1 MKKNILFI
9 NKEVFNKINLYHS
22 IVGSIEW
29 SGSILI
35 KPEISD
41 NVITY
46 NVIDIIIE
54 CIGVSGSF
62 ETSPT
67 EFKNFANNPEFDKC
81 MIGLVHS
88 HHSMGAFVS
97 SVDEEELKESPFY
110 PYISLVVAFNQRFV
124 AKEAYKLEE
133 TYRTYTLFNG
143 KSTKIKEDS
152 KIITLDLEVK
162 IEGYDK
168 ALEEVNIIK
177 PKTMINP
184 YISSYINQYND
195 KLNGVI
201 VPKQEQYKIKNQS
214 NIEKQ
219 YNTIGK
225 KINKTTGPQRK
236 NYRTYN
242 ENVEFKLKD
251 IDISFIAEHL
261 GIKAI
266 GRSKNKD
273 IRKEIIDV
281 LVSYYKNNQGEKLQR
296 FLDYLDLLDERDL
309 FFNYLK
315 QSKHCTPY
323 ILSIL
328 DEINDAYLYKEE
340 YDEYKDERN
349 KYDGH
354 YGGYI
359 EYDEYD
365 EY

>member
-54 CIGVSGSF
+54 CIGVSSSF
-62 ETSPT
+62 ETNPT

-97 SVDEEELKESPFY
+97 PVDEEELKESPFY

-143 KSTKIKEDS
+143 KSIKIKE
-152 KIITLDLEVK
+152 KNKVITFDLIVK
-162 IEGYDK
+162 IEGYDEV
-168 ALEEVNIIK
+168 LEEVNVIK
-177 PKTMINP
+177 SKKPDYFNNFNKIPNVN
-184 YISSYINQYND
+184 SSNY
-195 KLNGVI
+195 G
-201 VPKQEQYKIKNQS
+201 IKNQ
-214 NIEKQ
+214 IE
-219 YNTIGK
+219 
-225 KINKTTGPQRK
+225 
-236 NYRTYN
+236 NYKTYN
-242 ENVEFKLKD
+242 ELKLND
-251 IDISFIAEHL
+251 NDISFIIKQL
-261 GIKAI
+261 GIKTTD
-266 GRSKNKD
+266 KNKD
-273 IRKEIIDV
+273 VRKEVIDT
-281 LVSYYKNNQGEKLQR
+281 LIKYYENNQNKILKR
-296 FLDYLDLLDERDL
+296 FLAYLNSLNKEDI
-309 FFNYLK
+309 FFSYLK
-315 QSKHCTPY
+315 QSKYCTPY
-323 ILSIL
+323 ISDIL
-328 DEINDAYLYKEE
+328 DMIR
-340 YDEYKDERN
+340 KD
-349 KYDGH
+349 YF
-354 YGGYI
+354 YYS

-365 EY
+365 EF

>member
-54 CIGVSGSF
+54 CIGVSSSF

-97 SVDEEELKESPFY
+97 PVDEEELKESPFY

-143 KSTKIKEDS
+143 KSIKIKE
-152 KIITLDLEVK
+152 KNKVITFDLIVK
-162 IEGYDK
+162 IEGYDEV
-168 ALEEVNIIK
+168 LEEVNVIK
-177 PKTMINP
+177 SKKPDYFNNFNKIPNVN
-184 YISSYINQYND
+184 SSNY
-195 KLNGVI
+195 G
-201 VPKQEQYKIKNQS
+201 IKNQ
-214 NIEKQ
+214 IE
-219 YNTIGK
+219 
-225 KINKTTGPQRK
+225 
-236 NYRTYN
+236 NYKTYN
-242 ENVEFKLKD
+242 ELKLND
-251 IDISFIAEHL
+251 NDISFIIKQL
-261 GIKAI
+261 GIKTTD
-266 GRSKNKD
+266 KNKD
-273 IRKEIIDV
+273 VRKEVIDT
-281 LVSYYKNNQGEKLQR
+281 LIKYYENNQNKILKR
-296 FLDYLDLLDERDL
+296 FLAYLNSLNKEDI
-309 FFNYLK
+309 FFSYLK
-315 QSKHCTPY
+315 QSKYCTPY
-323 ILSIL
+323 ISDIL
-328 DEINDAYLYKEE
+328 DMIRKDYFYYSEYNE
-340 YDEYKDERN
+340 YDEF
-349 KYDGH
+349 
-354 YGGYI
+354 
-359 EYDEYD
+359 
-365 EY
+365 

>member
-54 CIGVSGSF
+54 CIGVSSSF

-97 SVDEEELKESPFY
+97 PVDEEELKESPFY

-143 KSTKIKEDS
+143 KSIKIKEEN
-152 KIITLDLEVK
+152 KVITFDLIVK
-162 IEGYDK
+162 IEGYDEV
-168 ALEEVNIIK
+168 LEEVNVIK
-177 PKTMINP
+177 SKKPDYFNNFNKIPNVN
-184 YISSYINQYND
+184 SSNY
-195 KLNGVI
+195 G
-201 VPKQEQYKIKNQS
+201 IKNQ
-214 NIEKQ
+214 IE
-219 YNTIGK
+219 
-225 KINKTTGPQRK
+225 
-236 NYRTYN
+236 NYKTYN
-242 ENVEFKLKD
+242 ELKLND
-251 IDISFIAEHL
+251 NDISFIIKQL
-261 GIKAI
+261 GIKTT

>member
-54 CIGVSGSF
+54 CIGVSSSF
-62 ETSPT
+62 ETNPT

-97 SVDEEELKESPFY
+97 PVDEEELKESPFY

-143 KSTKIKEDS
+143 KSIKIKE
-152 KIITLDLEVK
+152 KNKVITFDLIVK
-162 IEGYDK
+162 IEGYDEV
-168 ALEEVNIIK
+168 LEEVNVIK
-177 PKTMINP
+177 SKKPDYFNNFNKIPNVN
-184 YISSYINQYND
+184 SSNY
-195 KLNGVI
+195 G
-201 VPKQEQYKIKNQS
+201 IKNQ
-214 NIEKQ
+214 IE
-219 YNTIGK
+219 
-225 KINKTTGPQRK
+225 
-236 NYRTYN
+236 NYKTYN
-242 ENVEFKLKD
+242 ELKLND
-251 IDISFIAEHL
+251 NDISFIIKQL
-261 GIKAI
+261 GIKTTN
-266 GRSKNKD
+266 KNKD
-273 IRKEIIDV
+273 VRKEVIDT
-281 LVSYYKNNQGEKLQR
+281 LIKYYENNQNKILKR
-296 FLDYLDLLDERDL
+296 FLAYLNSLNKEDI
-309 FFNYLK
+309 FFSYLK
-315 QSKHCTPY
+315 QSKYCTPY
-323 ILSIL
+323 ISDIL
-328 DEINDAYLYKEE
+328 DMIR
-340 YDEYKDERN
+340 KD
-349 KYDGH
+349 YF
-354 YGGYI
+354 YYS

-365 EY
+365 EF

>member
-54 CIGVSGSF
+54 CIGVSSSF
-62 ETSPT
+62 ETNPT

-143 KSTKIKEDS
+143 KSIKIKEEN
-152 KIITLDLEVK
+152 KVITFDLIVK
-162 IEGYDK
+162 IEGYDEV
-168 ALEEVNIIK
+168 LEEVNVIK
-177 PKTMINP
+177 SKKPDYFNNFNKIPNVN
-184 YISSYINQYND
+184 SSNY
-195 KLNGVI
+195 G
-201 VPKQEQYKIKNQS
+201 IKNQ
-214 NIEKQ
+214 IE
-219 YNTIGK
+219 
-225 KINKTTGPQRK
+225 
-236 NYRTYN
+236 NYKTYN
-242 ENVEFKLKD
+242 ELKLND
-251 IDISFIAEHL
+251 NDISFIIKQL
-261 GIKAI
+261 GIKTTN
-266 GRSKNKD
+266 KNKD
-273 IRKEIIDV
+273 VRKEVIDT
-281 LVSYYKNNQGEKLQR
+281 LIKYYENNQNKILKR
-296 FLDYLDLLDERDL
+296 FLAYLNSLNKEDI
-309 FFNYLK
+309 FFSYLK
-315 QSKHCTPY
+315 QSKYCTPY
-323 ILSIL
+323 ISDIL
-328 DEINDAYLYKEE
+328 DMIIKDYFYYSEYNE
-340 YDEYKDERN
+340 YDEF
-349 KYDGH
+349 
-354 YGGYI
+354 
-359 EYDEYD
+359 
-365 EY
+365 

>member
-54 CIGVSGSF
+54 CIGVSSSF

-97 SVDEEELKESPFY
+97 PVDEEELKESPFY

-143 KSTKIKEDS
+143 KSIKIKE
-152 KIITLDLEVK
+152 KNKVITFDLIVK
-162 IEGYDK
+162 IEGYDEV
-168 ALEEVNIIK
+168 LEEVNVIK
-177 PKTMINP
+177 SKKPDYFNNFNKIPNVN
-184 YISSYINQYND
+184 SSNY
-195 KLNGVI
+195 G
-201 VPKQEQYKIKNQS
+201 IKNQ
-214 NIEKQ
+214 IE
-219 YNTIGK
+219 
-225 KINKTTGPQRK
+225 
-236 NYRTYN
+236 NYKTYN
-242 ENVEFKLKD
+242 ELKLND
-251 IDISFIAEHL
+251 NDISFIIKQL
-261 GIKAI
+261 GIKTTN
-266 GRSKNKD
+266 KNKD
-273 IRKEIIDV
+273 VRKEVIDT
-281 LVSYYKNNQGEKLQR
+281 LIKYYENNQNKILKR
-296 FLDYLDLLDERDL
+296 FLAYLNSLNKEDI
-309 FFNYLK
+309 FFSYLK
-315 QSKHCTPY
+315 QSKYCTPY
-323 ILSIL
+323 ISDIL
-328 DEINDAYLYKEE
+328 DMIRKDYFYYSEYNE
-340 YDEYKDERN
+340 YDEF
-349 KYDGH
+349 
-354 YGGYI
+354 
-359 EYDEYD
+359 
-365 EY
+365 

>member
-54 CIGVSGSF
+54 CIGVSSSF

-97 SVDEEELKESPFY
+97 PVDEEELKESPFY

-143 KSTKIKEDS
+143 KSIKIKE
-152 KIITLDLEVK
+152 KNKVITFDLIVK
-162 IEGYDK
+162 IEGYDEV
-168 ALEEVNIIK
+168 LEEVNVIK
-177 PKTMINP
+177 SKKPDYFNNFNKIPNVN
-184 YISSYINQYND
+184 SSNY
-195 KLNGVI
+195 G
-201 VPKQEQYKIKNQS
+201 IKNQ
-214 NIEKQ
+214 IE
-219 YNTIGK
+219 
-225 KINKTTGPQRK
+225 
-236 NYRTYN
+236 NYKTYN
-242 ENVEFKLKD
+242 ELKLND
-251 IDISFIAEHL
+251 NDISFIIKQL
-261 GIKAI
+261 GIKTTD
-266 GRSKNKD
+266 KNKD
-273 IRKEIIDV
+273 VRKEVIDT
-281 LVSYYKNNQGEKLQR
+281 LIKYYENNQNKILKR
-296 FLDYLDLLDERDL
+296 FLAYLNSLNKEDI
-309 FFNYLK
+309 FFSYLK
-315 QSKHCTPY
+315 QSKYCTPY
-323 ILSIL
+323 ISDIL
-328 DEINDAYLYKEE
+328 DMIR
-340 YDEYKDERN
+340 KD
-349 KYDGH
+349 YF
-354 YGGYI
+354 YYS

-365 EY
+365 EF

>member
-54 CIGVSGSF
+54 CIGVSSSF

-97 SVDEEELKESPFY
+97 PVDEEELKESPFY

-143 KSTKIKEDS
+143 KSIKIKEEN
-152 KIITLDLEVK
+152 KVITFDLIVK
-162 IEGYDK
+162 IEGYDEV
-168 ALEEVNIIK
+168 LEEVNVIK
-177 PKTMINP
+177 SKKPDYFNNFNKIPNVNLPNYGIKEQIENYKT
-184 YISSYINQYND
+184 YNGL
-195 KLNGVI
+195 KLND
-201 VPKQEQYKIKNQS
+201 N
-214 NIEKQ
+214 
-219 YNTIGK
+219 
-225 KINKTTGPQRK
+225 
-236 NYRTYN
+236 
-242 ENVEFKLKD
+242 
-251 IDISFIAEHL
+251 DISFIIKQL
-261 GIKAI
+261 GIKTTD
-266 GRSKNKD
+266 KNKD
-273 IRKEIIDV
+273 VRKEVIDT
-281 LVSYYKNNQGEKLQR
+281 LIKYYENNQNKILKG
-296 FLDYLDLLDERDL
+296 FLAYLNSLNKEDI
-309 FFNYLK
+309 FFSYLK
-315 QSKHCTPY
+315 QSKYCTPY
-323 ILSIL
+323 ISDIL
-328 DEINDAYLYKEE
+328 DMIRKDYFYYSEYNE
-340 YDEYKDERN
+340 YDEF
-349 KYDGH
+349 
-354 YGGYI
+354 
-359 EYDEYD
+359 
-365 EY
+365 

>member
-54 CIGVSGSF
+54 CIGVSSSF

-143 KSTKIKEDS
+143 KSIKIKEEN
-152 KIITLDLEVK
+152 KVITFDLIVK
-162 IEGYDK
+162 IEGYDEV
-168 ALEEVNIIK
+168 LEEVNVIK
-177 PKTMINP
+177 SKKPDYFNNFNEIPNVNLPNYGIKEQIENYKT
-184 YISSYINQYND
+184 YNGL
-195 KLNGVI
+195 KLND
-201 VPKQEQYKIKNQS
+201 N
-214 NIEKQ
+214 
-219 YNTIGK
+219 
-225 KINKTTGPQRK
+225 
-236 NYRTYN
+236 
-242 ENVEFKLKD
+242 
-251 IDISFIAEHL
+251 DISFIIKQL
-261 GIKAI
+261 GIKTTD
-266 GRSKNKD
+266 KNKD
-273 IRKEIIDV
+273 VRKEVIDT
-281 LVSYYKNNQGEKLQR
+281 LIKYYENNQNKILKG
-296 FLDYLDLLDERDL
+296 FLAYLNSLNKEDI
-309 FFNYLK
+309 FFSYLK
-315 QSKHCTPY
+315 QSKYCTPY
-323 ILSIL
+323 ISDIL
-328 DEINDAYLYKEE
+328 DMIREDYFYYSEYNE
-340 YDEYKDERN
+340 YDEF
-349 KYDGH
+349 
-354 YGGYI
+354 
-359 EYDEYD
+359 
-365 EY
+365 

>member
-97 SVDEEELKESPFY
+97 PVDEEELKESPFY

-124 AKEAYKLEE
+124 AKEAYKLEK

-143 KSTKIKEDS
+143 KSIKIKEEN
-152 KIITLDLEVK
+152 KVITFDLIVK
-162 IEGYDK
+162 IEGYDEV
-168 ALEEVNIIK
+168 LEEVNVIK
-177 PKTMINP
+177 SKKPDYFNNFNKIPNVNLPNYGIKEQIENYKT
-184 YISSYINQYND
+184 YNGL
-195 KLNGVI
+195 KLND
-201 VPKQEQYKIKNQS
+201 N
-214 NIEKQ
+214 
-219 YNTIGK
+219 
-225 KINKTTGPQRK
+225 
-236 NYRTYN
+236 
-242 ENVEFKLKD
+242 
-251 IDISFIAEHL
+251 DISFIIKQL
-261 GIKAI
+261 GIKTTD
-266 GRSKNKD
+266 KNKD
-273 IRKEIIDV
+273 VRKEVIDT
-281 LVSYYKNNQGEKLQR
+281 LIKYYENNQNKILKG
-296 FLDYLDLLDERDL
+296 FLAYLNSLNKEDI
-309 FFNYLK
+309 FFSYLK
-315 QSKHCTPY
+315 QSKYCTPY
-323 ILSIL
+323 ISDIL
-328 DEINDAYLYKEE
+328 DMIRKDYFYYSEYNE
-340 YDEYKDERN
+340 YDEF
-349 KYDGH
+349 
-354 YGGYI
+354 
-359 EYDEYD
+359 
-365 EY
+365 

>member
-54 CIGVSGSF
+54 CIGVSSSF

-143 KSTKIKEDS
+143 KSIKIKEEN
-152 KIITLDLEVK
+152 KVITFDLIVK
-162 IEGYDK
+162 IEGYDEV
-168 ALEEVNIIK
+168 LEEVNVIK
-177 PKTMINP
+177 SKKPDYFNNFNKIPNVNLPNYGIKEQIENYKT
-184 YISSYINQYND
+184 YNGL
-195 KLNGVI
+195 KLND
-201 VPKQEQYKIKNQS
+201 N
-214 NIEKQ
+214 
-219 YNTIGK
+219 
-225 KINKTTGPQRK
+225 
-236 NYRTYN
+236 
-242 ENVEFKLKD
+242 
-251 IDISFIAEHL
+251 DISFIIKQL
-261 GIKAI
+261 GIKTTD
-266 GRSKNKD
+266 KNKD
-273 IRKEIIDV
+273 VRKEVIDT
-281 LVSYYKNNQGEKLQR
+281 LIKYYENNQNKILKG
-296 FLDYLDLLDERDL
+296 FLAYLNSLNKEDI
-309 FFNYLK
+309 FFSYLK
-315 QSKHCTPY
+315 QSKYCTPY
-323 ILSIL
+323 ISDIL
-328 DEINDAYLYKEE
+328 DMIRKDYFYYSEYNE
-340 YDEYKDERN
+340 YDEF
-349 KYDGH
+349 
-354 YGGYI
+354 
-359 EYDEYD
+359 
-365 EY
+365 

>member
-54 CIGVSGSF
+54 CIGVSSSF
-62 ETSPT
+62 ETNPT

-97 SVDEEELKESPFY
+97 PVDEEELKESPFY

-143 KSTKIKEDS
+143 KSIKIKE
-152 KIITLDLEVK
+152 KNKVITFDLIVK
-162 IEGYDK
+162 IEGYDEV
-168 ALEEVNIIK
+168 LEEVNVIK
-177 PKTMINP
+177 SKKPDYFNNFNKIPNVN
-184 YISSYINQYND
+184 SSNY
-195 KLNGVI
+195 G
-201 VPKQEQYKIKNQS
+201 IKNQ
-214 NIEKQ
+214 IE
-219 YNTIGK
+219 
-225 KINKTTGPQRK
+225 
-236 NYRTYN
+236 NYKTYN
-242 ENVEFKLKD
+242 ELKLND
-251 IDISFIAEHL
+251 NDISFIIKQL
-261 GIKAI
+261 GIKTTD
-266 GRSKNKD
+266 KNKD
-273 IRKEIIDV
+273 VRKEVIDT
-281 LVSYYKNNQGEKLQR
+281 LIKYYENNQNKILKR
-296 FLDYLDLLDERDL
+296 FLAYLNSLNKEDI
-309 FFNYLK
+309 FFSYLK
-315 QSKHCTPY
+315 QSKYCTPY
-323 ILSIL
+323 ISDIL
-328 DEINDAYLYKEE
+328 DMII
-340 YDEYKDERN
+340 KD
-349 KYDGH
+349 YF
-354 YGGYI
+354 YYS

-365 EY
+365 EF

>member
-54 CIGVSGSF
+54 CIGVSSSF

-97 SVDEEELKESPFY
+97 PVDEEELKESPFY

-143 KSTKIKEDS
+143 KSIKIKE
-152 KIITLDLEVK
+152 KNKVITFDLIVK
-162 IEGYDK
+162 IEGYDEV
-168 ALEEVNIIK
+168 LEEVNVIK
-177 PKTMINP
+177 SKKPDYFNNFNKIPNVNLPNYGIKEQIENYKT
-184 YISSYINQYND
+184 YNGL
-195 KLNGVI
+195 KLND
-201 VPKQEQYKIKNQS
+201 N
-214 NIEKQ
+214 
-219 YNTIGK
+219 
-225 KINKTTGPQRK
+225 
-236 NYRTYN
+236 
-242 ENVEFKLKD
+242 
-251 IDISFIAEHL
+251 DISFIIKQL
-261 GIKAI
+261 GIKTTN
-266 GRSKNKD
+266 KNKD
-273 IRKEIIDV
+273 VRKEVIDT
-281 LVSYYKNNQGEKLQR
+281 LIKYYENNQNKILKG
-296 FLDYLDLLDERDL
+296 FLAYLNSLNKEDI
-309 FFNYLK
+309 FFSYLK
-315 QSKHCTPY
+315 QSKYCTPY
-323 ILSIL
+323 ISDIL
-328 DEINDAYLYKEE
+328 DMIRKDYFYYSEYNE
-340 YDEYKDERN
+340 YDEF
-349 KYDGH
+349 
-354 YGGYI
+354 
-359 EYDEYD
+359 
-365 EY
+365 